1 MKNQTKIFWS
11 MTFCT
16 KLLIDAKP
24 LHITFGKVNGFIRDY
39 DGTKYLVLFNLEK
52 YDAIYDRGRSYR
64 VEKWYY
70 TCFFLKFM
78 QKSKLIKML
87 ICL

>member
-1 MKNQTKIFWS
+1 

-39 DGTKYLVLFNLEK
+39 VGAKYLVLFKLEK
-52 YDAIYDRGRSYR
+52 YDAIYDRVRSYR
-64 VEKWYY
+64 VEK
-70 TCFFLKFM
+70 
-78 QKSKLIKML
+78 
-87 ICL
+87 

>member
-1 MKNQTKIFWS
+1 

-39 DGTKYLVLFNLEK
+39 DGAKYLVLFNLEK
-52 YDAIYDRGRSYR
+52 YDAIYDRVRSYR
-64 VEKWYY
+64 VEK
-70 TCFFLKFM
+70 
-78 QKSKLIKML
+78 
-87 ICL
+87 